1 MIPCRLL
8 LLAATADAVAA
19 LRSPT
24 RSVGNIPDIPAVR
37 CLSFGENAAAL
48 LETAAGSVAEQAG
61 ARLLPIE
68 LPLPE
73 DASPLELVGP
83 CEEFAWVHVAMTF
96 KECAAAKRHGATTI
110 WLNEKAA
117 STQGDFESTGF
128 LGATIIDDFADAVC
142 ASAEE
147 LDVAVPAAQQAA
159 ATKAAEEEARAE
171 REHYSSLEEDM
182 LTRLPQWDAE
192 ALLPSGDDELTSPF
206 AQPAPMGDAGLGL
219 SMWDG
224 QQEWQQPQPANG
236 DAGADAAT
244 SSKFC
249 TQCGTKLPV
258 DAKFCS
264 ACGAKQVSSS

>member
-1 MIPCRLL
+1 MPVSR
-8 LLAATADAVAA
+8 
-19 LRSPT
+19 
-24 RSVGNIPDIPAVR
+24 
-37 CLSFGENAAAL
+37 E
-48 LETAAGSVAEQAG
+48 
-61 ARLLPIE
+61 
-68 LPLPE
+68 
-73 DASPLELVGP
+73 
-83 CEEFAWVHVAMTF
+83 
-96 KECAAAKRHGATTI
+96 
-110 WLNEKAA
+110 LNERAERLGLDPSENEKP
-117 STQGDFESTGF
+117 GPNF
-128 LGATIIDDFADAVC
+128 LATFTANHAPGVVPRYIKW
-142 ASAEE
+142 EE
-147 LDVAVPAAQQAA
+147 HTSV
-159 ATKAAEEEARAE
+159 EEEARAE